1 MTVSTASKTID
12 ETAEKVGVFFSI
24 IFCFLSEILLDSFH
38 FEYSFQEVRGAQQIE
53 HVHTCSTSIIPQAA
67 SPKSPKKGCSSYQT
81 KTAFMRKVEHFNV
94 DYGHLLLWLFD
105 VSGRAVTE
113 QSRATAEPCRD
124 RGGFFFQSSRRGGS
138 SESVHLVA
146 EKQGEIVTLIAH
158 FGFRVGKNGCFLDP
172 HVKDVY

>member
-1 MTVSTASKTID
+1 VTVSTASKTID

-124 RGGFFFQSSRRGGS
+124 RG
-138 SESVHLVA
+138 
-146 EKQGEIVTLIAH
+146 
-158 FGFRVGKNGCFLDP
+158 
-172 HVKDVY
+172 